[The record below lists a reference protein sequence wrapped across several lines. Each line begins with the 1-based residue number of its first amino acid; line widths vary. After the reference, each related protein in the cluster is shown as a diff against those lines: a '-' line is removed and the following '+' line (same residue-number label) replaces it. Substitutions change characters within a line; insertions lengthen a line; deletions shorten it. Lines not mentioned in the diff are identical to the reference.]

1 MRELVASGVLL
12 SFYETPFAK
21 NAEFSQSL
29 KDQEKGHEQIGFHA
43 ITSNHKV
50 KVEEIEMK
58 TSAPCVSLVI
68 QEKVLISCPLT
79 LLRLTY
85 VSVVST

>member
-1 MRELVASGVLL
+1 MREFVASGVLL

-21 NAEFSQSL
+21 NTEFSQSL
-29 KDQEKGHEQIGFHA
+29 KGHEKIGFHA
-43 ITSNHKV
+43 ITRNHKV
-50 KVEEIEMK
+50 KVEEMKMK

-68 QEKVLISCPLT
+68 QEKELISCPLT